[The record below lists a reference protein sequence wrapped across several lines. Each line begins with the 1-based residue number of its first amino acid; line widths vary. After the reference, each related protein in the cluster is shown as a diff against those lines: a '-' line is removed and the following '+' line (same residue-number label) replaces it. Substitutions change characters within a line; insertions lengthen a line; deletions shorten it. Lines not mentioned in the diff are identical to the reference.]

1 MADKDYTSLLGKSSG
16 TSWGEIA
23 GAYLS
28 GGRKKD
34 NRARNVLLATLF
46 FNAKEANM
54 QSKVMKN
61 LQEMERQ
68 KTFDNAQMTDR
79 WNAYNTLMDEDA
91 AFKENPN
98 YFRLQAEA
106 RFAKNNPNYPSGA
119 KLLQSEIDFKN
130 KEVTDLEEAL
140 KNLHIEKIK
149 SGNVNKRLSKQ
160 EFFKP
165 FEDYYVTKQEE
176 IAAPGNVSL
185 VHKAWNK
192 LTNKNDKKTLTDIQK
207 ENQRNEAIRNNFGY
221 LLNPDE
227 ITGDAAIAQYKPL
240 EMTVTK
246 TEAANQILSSIEN
259 QDIARNLVT
268 GLKQKQYSR
277 TELQDYITLN
287 VVDFNPYIQKYQRA
301 YQAYDARFYAD
312 KDVPVEGDKGYKEY
326 IIQRNA
332 YADRVTGQGD
342 KVTAQI
348 TSDLYTLKELKVN
361 PEENAELID
370 AIEARISGYTTSAK
384 DTAVFNIVAAHI
396 ADTNVM
402 RRVNTDIQNG
412 LYDDVAD
419 YALQYTKT
427 LRNTFKN
434 L

>member
-1 MADKDYTSLLGKSSG
+1 MAKDYTSLLGKSSG

-34 NRARNVLLATLF
+34 NRARNVMLATLF

-68 KTFDNAQMTDR
+68 KTFDNAQMTDK

-192 LTNKNDKKTLTDIQK
+192 LTNKNDKQTLTDIQK
-207 ENQRNEAIRNNFGY
+207 ENKRNEAIRNNFGY

-287 VVDFNPYIQKYQRA
+287 VVDFNPYIQKYQKA

>member
-1 MADKDYTSLLGKSSG
+1 
-16 TSWGEIA
+16 
-23 GAYLS
+23 
-28 GGRKKD
+28 
-34 NRARNVLLATLF
+34 
-46 FNAKEANM
+46 
-54 QSKVMKN
+54 
-61 LQEMERQ
+61 
-68 KTFDNAQMTDR
+68 
-79 WNAYNTLMDEDA
+79 
-91 AFKENPN
+91 
-98 YFRLQAEA
+98 
-106 RFAKNNPNYPSGA
+106 
-119 KLLQSEIDFKN
+119 
-130 KEVTDLEEAL
+130 
-140 KNLHIEKIK
+140 
-149 SGNVNKRLSKQ
+149 
-160 EFFKP
+160 
-165 FEDYYVTKQEE
+165 
-176 IAAPGNVSL
+176 
-185 VHKAWNK
+185 
-192 LTNKNDKKTLTDIQK
+192 
-207 ENQRNEAIRNNFGY
+207 
-221 LLNPDE
+221 
-227 ITGDAAIAQYKPL
+227 
-240 EMTVTK
+240 MTVTK

-287 VVDFNPYIQKYQRA
+287 VVDFNPYIQKYQKA

-348 TSDLYTLKELKVN
+348 TSDLYTLKELKIN
-361 PEENAELID
+361 PEENSQLIK

>member
-1 MADKDYTSLLGKSSG
+1 MAKDYTSLLGKSSG

-28 GGRKKD
+28 GSRKKD
-34 NRARNVLLATLF
+34 NRARNVMLATLF

-68 KTFDNAQMTDR
+68 KTFDNAQMTDK
-79 WNAYNTLMDEDA
+79 WNAYNSLMDEDA

-98 YFRLQAEA
+98 YFRLQAES
-106 RFAKNNPNYPSGA
+106 RFAKNNPNYPSGS
-119 KLLQSEIDFKN
+119 KILQSEINFKN

-149 SGNVNKRLSKQ
+149 SGNVKKRLSKQ
-160 EFFKP
+160 EFYKP
-165 FEDYYVTKQEE
+165 FEDYYVSKQEE

-192 LTNKNDKKTLTDIQK
+192 LTNKNDKQALTNIQK
-207 ENQRNEAIRNNFGY
+207 ENRRNEAIKNNFGY

-268 GLKQKQYSR
+268 GLKQQEYSK
-277 TELQDYITLN
+277 TDLQDYITLN
-287 VVDFNPYIQKYQRA
+287 VVDFNPYIQKYQKA
-301 YQAYDARFYAD
+301 YQAYDARFYTD

-361 PEENAELID
+361 PEENSELIK

-412 LYDDVAD
+412 LYDDVSD

>member
-34 NRARNVLLATLF
+34 NRARNVMLATLF

-54 QSKVMKN
+54 QSRVMKN

-68 KTFDNAQMTDR
+68 KIFDNAQMTDK
-79 WNAYNTLMDEDA
+79 WNAYNSLMDDDA

-165 FEDYYVTKQEE
+165 FEDYYVSKQEQ

-192 LTNKNDKKTLTDIQK
+192 LTNKNDKQTLTNIQK

-240 EMTVTK
+240 EMTITK

-287 VVDFNPYIQKYQRA
+287 VVDFNPYIQKYQKA

-361 PEENAELID
+361 PEENAELIN

-384 DTAVFNIVAAHI
+384 DTAIFNIVAAHI

>member
-1 MADKDYTSLLGKSSG
+1 MAKDYTSLLGKSSG

-34 NRARNVLLATLF
+34 NRARNVMLATLF

-287 VVDFNPYIQKYQRA
+287 VVDFNPYIQKYQKA

>member
-1 MADKDYTSLLGKSSG
+1 
-16 TSWGEIA
+16 
-23 GAYLS
+23 
-28 GGRKKD
+28 
-34 NRARNVLLATLF
+34 
-46 FNAKEANM
+46 
-54 QSKVMKN
+54 
-61 LQEMERQ
+61 MERQ

-165 FEDYYVTKQEE
+165 FEDYYVNKQEE

-192 LTNKNDKKTLTDIQK
+192 LTNKNDKQTLTDIQK

-287 VVDFNPYIQKYQRA
+287 VVDFNPYIQKYQKA